1 MICVHQKTLSF
12 DLAFQTKF
20 EKVQSNILPSYSEAI
35 NNNHQNYLL
44 FPNSPPSYY
53 YEVIFKHSNQMLT
66 SDVVHQKTQSFDL
79 ALQTLF
85 VKVLMKNKNG
95 ENIIQ
100 CKCCGTT
107 SGTLIKELY
116 HNWNCK
122 YNKYS
127 HN

>member
-1 MICVHQKTLSF
+1 MSCVHQKTLSF

-44 FPNSPPSYY
+44 FPNPPSYY
-53 YEVIFKHSNQMLT
+53 YEEIFNHSNKMLT
-66 SDVVHQKTQSFDL
+66 TDVL
-79 ALQTLF
+79 
-85 VKVLMKNKNG
+85 LMKNRNG

-100 CKCCGTT
+100 CKCCGTI

-116 HNWNCK
+116 HNWNCV

-127 HN
+127 NN